1 MIGYQLLLAV
11 EQQKVSL
18 YFFFQY
24 LRLYIYKKSKT
35 NRKMLAVDLEK
46 GNKQSTFH
54 AKPSIHRHRLT
65 RQAKLPR
72 H

>member
-1 MIGYQLLLAV
+1 
-11 EQQKVSL
+11 
-18 YFFFQY
+18 
-24 LRLYIYKKSKT
+24 
-35 NRKMLAVDLEK
+35 MLAVDLEK